1 MEQNSRHPELKYPTF
16 TLPEGLIGFV
26 GAVGD
31 DNRNGDAVGDVNCN
45 GDGDGDAIGGYA
57 GYSDAGKP

>member
-1 MEQNSRHPELKYPTF
+1 MEQNSRHPELKYPTL

-31 DNRNGDAVGDVNCN
+31 DNRNGDAVGDVNRN
-45 GDGDGDAIGGYA
+45 GP
-57 GYSDAGKP
+57 DAGKP